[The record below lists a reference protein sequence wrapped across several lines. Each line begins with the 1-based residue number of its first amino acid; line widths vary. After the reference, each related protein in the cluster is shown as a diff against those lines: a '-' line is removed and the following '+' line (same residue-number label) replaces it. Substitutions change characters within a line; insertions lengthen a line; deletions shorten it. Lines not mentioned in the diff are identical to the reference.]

1 MAHKT
6 SLNDFK
12 KPVSLTSN
20 PITVHSAKNKYVDTN
35 NYMINNQ
42 SDPRSQ
48 VVSSHAYQQNSSSGQ
63 TPSAASQAAASQ
75 QHQPNYAQV

>member
-48 VVSSHAYQQNSSSGQ
+48 VVSSHTYQQ
-63 TPSAASQAAASQ
+63 
-75 QHQPNYAQV
+75 